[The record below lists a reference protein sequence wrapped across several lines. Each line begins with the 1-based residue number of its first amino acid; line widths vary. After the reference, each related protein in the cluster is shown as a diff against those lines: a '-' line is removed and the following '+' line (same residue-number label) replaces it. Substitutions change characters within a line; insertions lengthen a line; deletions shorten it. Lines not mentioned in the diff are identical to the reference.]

1 MVAPSIFRFMWCTP
15 LIFFTGIRSL
25 DTGLTNAHDEMA
37 NKKELRINSDF
48 FMLFD
53 FVKVMIL
60 LSGRAKVSL
69 GAAWN
74 Q

>member
-1 MVAPSIFRFMWCTP
+1 M
-15 LIFFTGIRSL
+15 
-25 DTGLTNAHDEMA
+25 DTGFTEANDEMA

-48 FMLFD
+48 FMLIE

-60 LSGRAKVSL
+60 LSDRAKVSL
-69 GAAWN
+69 GEGQN

>member
-1 MVAPSIFRFMWCTP
+1 MDA
-15 LIFFTGIRSL
+15 
-25 DTGLTNAHDEMA
+25 GLTNANDEMA

-60 LSGRAKVSL
+60 LSGRAKESL

>member
-1 MVAPSIFRFMWCTP
+1 
-15 LIFFTGIRSL
+15 
-25 DTGLTNAHDEMA
+25 MA

-48 FMLFD
+48 FMLIE

-60 LSGRAKVSL
+60 LSDRAKISL
-69 GAAWN
+69 GVVAN